1 MYSHDPR
8 LAELYNNYIDKD
20 VNLSLEYHSDS
31 SEPDTD
37 VDELKYFIDYSMML
51 DKFRDTDFFKTFP
64 EYEPYRK
71 LTNTPPK
78 FHDNVM
84 QSLKE
89 LNL

>member
-1 MYSHDPR
+1 
-8 LAELYNNYIDKD
+8 
-20 VNLSLEYHSDS
+20 
-31 SEPDTD
+31 
-37 VDELKYFIDYSMML
+37 MML